1 VHYNYSPM
9 VVSIGFDS
17 DQYDWKDRIFLITED
32 EEVNFFYLKAL
43 LKSTSAT
50 IIRAKNG
57 KEALDIINSSEKI
70 DLVLM
75 DINMPV
81 MDGLEATKLIKL
93 THPEIPII
101 AQTAYTM
108 SEDRNKC
115 LQAGFN
121 EYIAKPVRKNT
132 LFPIM
137 SGFLE

>member
-1 VHYNYSPM
+1 M
-9 VVSIGFDS
+9 VVSIGS
-17 DQYDWKDRIFLITED
+17 DPTQYNWKDRVFLVTED
-32 EEVNFFYLKAL
+32 EEVNYFYLKTL
-43 LKSTSAT
+43 LKSTSAK

-57 KEALDIINSSEKI
+57 QEALDIINSTEKI
-70 DLVLM
+70 DLILM

-81 MDGLEATKLIKL
+81 MDGLEATRLIKSV
-93 THPEIPII
+93 HPEIPII

-121 EYIAKPVRKNT
+121 EYIAKPVRKTT

-137 SGFLE
+137 SEFLD

>member
-1 VHYNYSPM
+1 M
-9 VVSIGFDS
+9 VVSIGLDS
-17 DQYDWKDRIFLITED
+17 DHYDWKDRVFLITED
-32 EEVNFFYLKAL
+32 EEVNFFYLKTL
-43 LKSTSAT
+43 LKSTSAR

-57 KEALDIINSSEKI
+57 QEALDIINSSERI
-70 DLVLM
+70 DLILM

-81 MDGLEATKLIKL
+81 MDGLEATRLIKS

-121 EYIAKPVRKNT
+121 EYLAKPIRKNT

-137 SGFLE
+137 SGFLD

>member
-1 VHYNYSPM
+1 MHYNYSPM

>member
-1 VHYNYSPM
+1 VHFNYSHM

-17 DQYDWKDRIFLITED
+17 DQYDWKDRVFLITED

-57 KEALDIINSSEKI
+57 QEALDIIKESGKI
-70 DLVLM
+70 DLILM
-75 DINMPV
+75 DINMPI
-81 MDGLEATKLIKL
+81 MDGLEATRIIK
-93 THPEIPII
+93 TSHPEIPII

-121 EYIAKPVRKNT
+121 EYIAKPVRKNV

-137 SGFLE
+137 SGFLQ